1 MGDNRN
7 NSYDSRY
14 LDDHFF
20 NQKDVTSVVF
30 LVADKTGIDKIQEGC
45 DTMAQKKNG
54 TASAENDNNA
64 NLDLGLNLLAM
75 AESVVDN
82 EPDYNIDNIPEAE
95 KEKLIDDYVVSEEE
109 VNGFLS
115 GFDMNAGLDK
125 K

>member
-1 MGDNRN
+1 
-7 NSYDSRY
+7 
-14 LDDHFF
+14 
-20 NQKDVTSVVF
+20 
-30 LVADKTGIDKIQEGC
+30 
-45 DTMAQKKNG
+45 MAKKKNG

-64 NLDLGLNLLAM
+64 NLDLDLNLLAM

-95 KEKLIDDYVVSEEE
+95 KEKLRDDYVVSEDE
-109 VNGFLS
+109 VNGFLY

>member
-1 MGDNRN
+1 
-7 NSYDSRY
+7 
-14 LDDHFF
+14 
-20 NQKDVTSVVF
+20 
-30 LVADKTGIDKIQEGC
+30 
-45 DTMAQKKNG
+45 MAKKKNG

-64 NLDLGLNLLAM
+64 NLDLDLNLLAM

-95 KEKLIDDYVVSEEE
+95 KEKLRDDYVVSEEE
-109 VNGFLS
+109 VNEFLS

>member
-1 MGDNRN
+1 
-7 NSYDSRY
+7 
-14 LDDHFF
+14 
-20 NQKDVTSVVF
+20 
-30 LVADKTGIDKIQEGC
+30 
-45 DTMAQKKNG
+45 MAKKKNG

-64 NLDLGLNLLAM
+64 NLDLDLNLLAM

-95 KEKLIDDYVVSEEE
+95 KEKLRDDYVVSEEE

-115 GFDMNAGLDK
+115 GLDMNAGLDK

>member
-1 MGDNRN
+1 
-7 NSYDSRY
+7 
-14 LDDHFF
+14 
-20 NQKDVTSVVF
+20 
-30 LVADKTGIDKIQEGC
+30 
-45 DTMAQKKNG
+45 MAKKKNG

-64 NLDLGLNLLAM
+64 NLDLDLNLLAM

-95 KEKLIDDYVVSEEE
+95 KEKLRDDYVVSEEE
-109 VNGFLS
+109 VNGFLP

>member
-1 MGDNRN
+1 
-7 NSYDSRY
+7 
-14 LDDHFF
+14 
-20 NQKDVTSVVF
+20 
-30 LVADKTGIDKIQEGC
+30 
-45 DTMAQKKNG
+45 MAKKKNG

-64 NLDLGLNLLAM
+64 NLDLDLNLLAM

-95 KEKLIDDYVVSEEE
+95 KEKLRDDYVVSEKE

-115 GFDMNAGLDK
+115 GFDMNAGVDK

>member
-1 MGDNRN
+1 
-7 NSYDSRY
+7 
-14 LDDHFF
+14 
-20 NQKDVTSVVF
+20 
-30 LVADKTGIDKIQEGC
+30 
-45 DTMAQKKNG
+45 MAKKKNG

-64 NLDLGLNLLAM
+64 NLDLDLNLLAM

-95 KEKLIDDYVVSEEE
+95 KEKLRDDYVVSEEE
-109 VNGFLS
+109 VNGLLS

>member
-1 MGDNRN
+1 
-7 NSYDSRY
+7 
-14 LDDHFF
+14 
-20 NQKDVTSVVF
+20 
-30 LVADKTGIDKIQEGC
+30 
-45 DTMAQKKNG
+45 MAKKKNG

-64 NLDLGLNLLAM
+64 NLDLDLNLLAM

-82 EPDYNIDNIPEAE
+82 EPDFNIDNIPEAE
-95 KEKLIDDYVVSEEE
+95 KEKLRDDYVVSEGE